1 MAVGGMVRTIVSTLS
16 TGASSNNR
24 DNQALRVSKGL
35 MNSKQQGR
43 VAGEP
48 NKLLGRQALAT
59 PGSDKSTRGTIVI
72 STSLIILL
80 FQINL
85 LL

>member
-1 MAVGGMVRTIVSTLS
+1 MAVGGTVRTIVSTLC
-16 TGASSNNR
+16 TGASNN
-24 DNQALRVSKGL
+24 NQALRVSKDP
-35 MNSKQQGR
+35 MNSKQEGR

>member
-16 TGASSNNR
+16 TGASNNNR
-24 DNQALRVSKGL
+24 DNQALRVSKGP
-35 MNSKQQGR
+35 MSSKQGR
-43 VAGEP
+43 GAGEP

-59 PGSDKSTRGTIVI
+59 PGSDKSARGTIVI

>member
-1 MAVGGMVRTIVSTLS
+1 MAVGGMVRTIVSTLC

-24 DNQALRVSKGL
+24 DKQALRVSKAP
-35 MNSKQQGR
+35 MNSKQEER

-48 NKLLGRQALAT
+48 NKLLDKQALAT
-59 PGSDKSTRGTIVI
+59 PGSDKSARGTIVI

>member
-1 MAVGGMVRTIVSTLS
+1 MVVGGMVRTIVSTLS
-16 TGASSNNR
+16 TGASNNNR

-35 MNSKQQGR
+35 TSSKQGR

>member
-1 MAVGGMVRTIVSTLS
+1 MVVGGMVRTIVSTLS
-16 TGASSNNR
+16 TGASNNNR
-24 DNQALRVSKGL
+24 DNQALRVSKGP
-35 MNSKQQGR
+35 MNSKQGR

-59 PGSDKSTRGTIVI
+59 PGSDKSARGTIVI